1 MADKPKIL
9 LQTPKGMRDILPEEY
24 AIYKAIYEK
33 AEEIASYYG
42 FLPIQTPHLE
52 RTDLFNAT
60 LGETSDVVEKQMYNL
75 KTKGGDQLTLRP
87 EGTAAVMRSYIEK
100 GMHTWPQ
107 PVMFQYKGSFFRHE
121 KPQKGRLREFQQF
134 GLEVIGEEKAVAE
147 AMVIKIMVLVLEE
160 LGIKPVIVHVNSL
173 GDKECRANYRKDLVA
188 YYKKK
193 SALLCNDCKRRMASN
208 PLRLLDCKEE
218 KCAEIKKEA
227 PQMVNYLC
235 APCKQHLKEVLE
247 FLDSNEISYS
257 LDTHLVRG
265 LDYYSRTVFE
275 IFEDRRD
282 PPAGEAEPEEK
293 SADTPLALGSGGR
306 YDYLSKILAN
316 KNFPAMG
323 GALGV
328 DRLAQMIIERRVKI
342 KQPKRPKIFFIQLG
356 NFAKSKSLKIIETL
370 RKAHVAIDQSI
381 GKDSIK
387 SQLRIASKLEI
398 PYALILGQK
407 EALEDSIIIRN
418 MNTGTQETVPIKDI
432 VETIKKIK
440 IKSEND

>member
-1 MADKPKIL
+1 MKNKNKEKIL
-9 LQTPKGMRDILPEEY
+9 LQAPKGMHDILPEEY
-24 AIYKAIYEK
+24 AIYRAIYEK

-42 FLPIQTPHLE
+42 FLSIQTPHLE
-52 RTDLFNAT
+52 RTEIFTAT

-87 EGTAAVMRSYIEK
+87 EGTAPVMRSYIEN

-134 GLEVIGEEKAVAE
+134 GLEIIGEEKAIAE
-147 AMVIKIMVLVLEE
+147 AIVIKIMVLALEE
-160 LGIKPVIVHVNSL
+160 LGIRPVIVHINSL
-173 GDKECRANYRKDLVA
+173 GDKECRMSYKKDLVA

-193 SALLCNDCKRRMASN
+193 SAHLCKDCKNRMAAN

-247 FLDSNEISYS
+247 FLDSNEISYF
-257 LDTHLVRG
+257 LDTYLVRG

-275 IFEDRRD
+275 IFEDKREMVE
-282 PPAGEAEPEEK
+282 GEN
-293 SADTPLALGSGGR
+293 DTPLALGSGGR

-316 KNFPAMG
+316 KNFPAIG
-323 GALGV
+323 GALGI
-328 DRLAQMIIERRVKI
+328 DRIAQLITERKI
-342 KQPKRPKIFFIQLG
+342 KIRQSRNPKIFFVQIG
-356 NFAKSKSLKIIETL
+356 SSAKFKSLKLIEML
-370 RKAHVAIDQSI
+370 RKAHIAIDQSI
-381 GKDSIK
+381 SKDSIK
-387 SQLRIASKLEI
+387 SQLRIASKLEM

-407 EALEDSIIIRN
+407 EAMEDSIIIRD
-418 MNTGTQETVPIKDI
+418 MNSGTQETVSIKNV
-432 VETIKKIK
+432 VEIIKNKLK
-440 IKSEND
+440 

>member
-1 MADKPKIL
+1 MKDKEKLL
-9 LQTPKGMRDILPEEY
+9 LQTPKGMHDILPEEY

-42 FLPIQTPHLE
+42 FLPIQTPQLE
-52 RTDLFNAT
+52 RTGLFSAT
-60 LGETSDVVEKQMYNL
+60 LGETSDIVEKQVYNL
-75 KTKGGDQLTLRP
+75 KTRGGDQLTLRP
-87 EGTAAVMRSYIEK
+87 EGTAPIMRSYIEN

-121 KPQKGRLREFQQF
+121 KPQKGRFREFQQF
-134 GLEVIGEEKAVAE
+134 GLEIIGEEKAVAE
-147 AMVIKIMVLVLEE
+147 AMVIKIMTLILEE
-160 LGIKPVIVHVNSL
+160 LNIKPVIVHINSL
-173 GDKECRANYRKDLVA
+173 GDKDCRANYRKDLIS

-193 SALLCNDCKRRMASN
+193 NAHLCKDCKKRISAN

-247 FLDSNEISYS
+247 FLDSNEISYF

-275 IFEDRRD
+275 IFEDRRE
-282 PPAGEAEPEEK
+282 ALEGETE
-293 SADTPLALGSGGR
+293 TPLALSGGGR

-328 DRLAQMIIERRVKI
+328 DRLVHLIRERKIKI
-342 KQPKRPKIFFIQLG
+342 KQPKGPKIFFIQLG
-356 NFAKSKSLKIIETL
+356 SSAKFKSLGVIEML
-370 RKAHVAIDQSI
+370 RKAHIAIDQSI
-381 GKDSIK
+381 SKDSIK
-387 SQLRIASKLEI
+387 SQLRIASKLEM
-398 PYALILGQK
+398 PYALILGQQ
-407 EALEDSIIIRN
+407 EALEDSIIIRD
-418 MNTGTQETVPIKDI
+418 MNTGMQETVPIKNI
-432 VETIKKIK
+432 VETIKNKLK
-440 IKSEND
+440 